1 MLDTATSPPKKGHTH
16 MQVNPVVRK
25 RLAMD
30 GVGLEEV
37 KGTQISKENTL
48 ALTLGKG
55 GIKGLI
61 HLAAAMEVSEQ
72 KLAQRV
78 YQAINRRPP

>member
-1 MLDTATSPPKKGHTH
+1 MVDPDMLDTATSPPKKGHSH
-16 MQVNPVVRK
+16 MQVDLAVRK

-30 GVGLEEV
+30 GVGSEEV

-55 GIKGLI
+55 
-61 HLAAAMEVSEQ
+61 
-72 KLAQRV
+72 
-78 YQAINRRPP
+78 